1 MLPSYQFKFL
11 LQCRLLLDLPALK
24 EYRNKNSSSC
34 AEYVSRIDTV
44 AKGHLNWIFKTV
56 VFSDTW
62 RHYYP
67 VDGSSDYELNIYLQ
81 ASNPDSSVS
90 RPFPG
95 AYHFLKLYHYC
106 CVYPEDWQFVLQL
119 LSQKLD
125 GWLSYLSQTQHK
137 SNLWVAD
144 DTLETLWL
152 RDLKS
157 GDSRDVDVLFPGY
170 DLSSSVTLWLA
181 LMRVE
186 KLITMLEASFK
197 QNKED
202 SVDIFNPMMEAI
214 RRSFESH
221 REKLDP
227 VLISRNIAR
236 TFVFSRSDLDSPYT
250 NEQDGMSTIQSNAD
264 GDSLSPIKAKFEKT
278 YATAERKRSTEMNS
292 RNNVVDTQ
300 QRFFAF
306 RRSAKELRVY
316 FEASDGFVLE
326 AVTSKLAESF
336 SNDAREAWNATLYLQ
351 QDNDPSAFKDPRSFA
366 LALLARKHGLE
377 IAFDE
382 KSHSEGYYVS
392 QLESCL
398 YNFGAFAQNL
408 TEDAPEEMLSWSTLT
423 FETMSLTM
431 EALFKEGL
439 DIVPH
444 LGHIYEPETIPSKT
458 ADLPPKTPKAGV
470 TRRLAFPVV
479 SGRSGGGFSKI
490 NASNIVD
497 DATFLPDWMY
507 HYPDFIHEKV
517 LDINMDSE
525 LSMLDP
531 SEVLQP
537 AVTRWKKARGMR
549 DEEVYGR
556 GNQPQIVDLGIKG
569 AGLAQDTMSVDR
581 KVSVERLHTSND
593 ALECFTKP
601 RTPELGKKRLIE
613 LPYCSADSA
622 LACWLSASPLEKP
635 FLLEFFRRH
644 TVAHNYF
651 GERAHQLGNIW
662 ETEFHLAFYQFVDS
676 RDVYQRGSRQLQ
688 GRPRLRELPTLSA
701 TDPRRRFTAAAIG
714 FRFVGDLRDR
724 FWTCHFVAR
733 NHRKDGFT
741 NVVDDK
747 RNNWGYRFTKE
758 ERFLNEKLHQR
769 RVLEATYIDRATW
782 EMKVSVGDILDFM
795 NKELRTHDTRDPQNE
810 SFELIYNR
818 SRLYFRAAELLRD
831 MSQRQEIAINTITE
845 WENREET
852 RGVRSRWSRK
862 DEERFG
868 EKIRELNRQIRINVQ
883 QLKAQRNRVQDQ
895 LRFAEHRHTDLIGY
909 MQLREARTSTRSAED
924 VRLFTYVTIIFLPL
938 SFSSSLF
945 SMAGTPESETI
956 VTMIQVTVI
965 ALAITLL
972 SLANM
977 KLLDR
982 YWTFWANTINSNAR
996 KKMKQ
1001 SNHSWPVHWNDISH
1015 ELEEAAQRQLSKT
1028 DYERHLPAESR
1039 WWYVWFWL
1047 SYLLVEIPAAQV
1059 SNAIAAWRNRPSNK
1073 FELVFKTLLGL
1084 CFAPTCLLIF
1094 TVQFLINASVG
1105 LLKLLW
1111 AMGRHWSKRLLD
1123 NSVKQ
1128 NQHRHSSLDQKQS
1141 HEATVSYQRRP
1152 ASYTADSLVGSSES
1166 SAKTTSY
1173 DKSRNDVF
1181 RRLNK
1186 PPKPFDELIKAW
1198 NVPVTE
1204 DISSESTKLESVY
1217 YGDDLDDGA
1226 SDTISNDSK
1235 VQDHEDDGEVPQDE
1249 LDEVGSNIAAVVRSS
1264 IEGNRSANQI
1274 STSPEREPKPASNTN
1289 SFGQDSS
1296 LNWGEIHRRLLSQG
1310 SGTSRTSDSGGI
1322 LPF

>member
-1 MLPSYQFKFL
+1 MESLFK
-11 LQCRLLLDLPALK
+11 
-24 EYRNKNSSSC
+24 E
-34 AEYVSRIDTV
+34 E
-44 AKGHLNWIFKTV
+44 
-56 VFSDTW
+56 
-62 RHYYP
+62 
-67 VDGSSDYELNIYLQ
+67 E
-81 ASNPDSSVS
+81 
-90 RPFPG
+90 
-95 AYHFLKLYHYC
+95 
-106 CVYPEDWQFVLQL
+106 
-119 LSQKLD
+119 
-125 GWLSYLSQTQHK
+125 
-137 SNLWVAD
+137 
-144 DTLETLWL
+144 
-152 RDLKS
+152 
-157 GDSRDVDVLFPGY
+157 
-170 DLSSSVTLWLA
+170 
-181 LMRVE
+181 
-186 KLITMLEASFK
+186 
-197 QNKED
+197 
-202 SVDIFNPMMEAI
+202 
-214 RRSFESH
+214 
-221 REKLDP
+221 
-227 VLISRNIAR
+227 
-236 TFVFSRSDLDSPYT
+236 
-250 NEQDGMSTIQSNAD
+250 
-264 GDSLSPIKAKFEKT
+264 
-278 YATAERKRSTEMNS
+278 
-292 RNNVVDTQ
+292 
-300 QRFFAF
+300 
-306 RRSAKELRVY
+306 
-316 FEASDGFVLE
+316 
-326 AVTSKLAESF
+326 
-336 SNDAREAWNATLYLQ
+336 
-351 QDNDPSAFKDPRSFA
+351 
-366 LALLARKHGLE
+366 GLE
-377 IAFDE
+377 IA
-382 KSHSEGYYVS
+382 
-392 QLESCL
+392 
-398 YNFGAFAQNL
+398 
-408 TEDAPEEMLSWSTLT
+408 PR
-423 FETMSLTM
+423 
-431 EALFKEGL
+431 L
-439 DIVPH
+439 DH
-444 LGHIYEPETIPSKT
+444 LRAEPETVLPSK
-458 ADLPPKTPKAGV
+458 AVDISPKTPKLRV
-470 TRRLAFPVV
+470 IRRLAFPIVE
-479 SGRSGGGFSKI
+479 GRSSGGGFSRI
-490 NASNIVD
+490 NTSNIVD

-507 HYPDFIHEKV
+507 HYPDFIHKET

-525 LSMLDP
+525 LSVLEP

-537 AVTRWKKARGMR
+537 AVARWKKARGVR

-556 GNQPQIVDLGIKG
+556 GNQPQIVDLGIKRPG
-569 AGLAQDTMSVDR
+569 GLTTDDAPMSVDR
-581 KVSVERLHTSND
+581 KVNVERLHTSND
-593 ALECFTKP
+593 ALEYFAKP

-622 LACWLSASPLEKP
+622 LACWLSASRLEKP

-676 RDVYQRGSRQLQ
+676 RDVYQKDSRQLQ

-733 NHRKDGFT
+733 NYRGDGFT

-747 RNNWGYRFTKE
+747 RSNWGYRYTQE

-852 RGVRSRWSRK
+852 WGVRSRWSRK

-945 SMAGTPESETI
+945 SMAGTPESGTI
-956 VTMIQVTVI
+956 VTMIEVTVV

-982 YWTFWANTINSNAR
+982 YWTFWVNTVNSNAR

-1001 SNHSWPVHWNDISH
+1001 SNHSWPVHWTDVSH

-1039 WWYVWFWL
+1039 WWYFWFWV
-1047 SYLLVEIPAAQV
+1047 SYLMVEIPAAQV
-1059 SNAIAAWRNRPSNK
+1059 SNAIAAWKNRPSANK
-1073 FELVFKTLLGL
+1073 LELAFKTLIGLG
-1084 CFAPTCLLIF
+1084 FAPTCLLIF
-1094 TVQFLINASVG
+1094 AVQFFVNASVG
-1105 LLKLLW
+1105 LARLLW
-1111 AMGRHWSKRLLD
+1111 AMGGHWSKRLFDDSLQQ
-1123 NSVKQ
+1123 KR
-1128 NQHRHSSLDQKQS
+1128 HRNTSLDQKQS

-1152 ASYTADSLVGSSES
+1152 GSYSADSFVGSSEQ

-1173 DKSRNDVF
+1173 DRSRNDVF

-1198 NVPVTE
+1198 NVSATE
-1204 DISSESTKLESVY
+1204 DVSSDSTKLESMDCD
-1217 YGDDLDDGA
+1217 DDLDNGG
-1226 SDTISNDSK
+1226 SDTMSNLSRSREEEGE
-1235 VQDHEDDGEVPQDE
+1235 EDDMDYSSRDE
-1249 LDEVGSNIAAVVRSS
+1249 PDGVGSKIAAVVRNS
-1264 IEGNRSANQI
+1264 IEGNGNGKQTF
-1274 STSPEREPKPASNTN
+1274 TSVDPEPKPASNAN

-1296 LNWGEIHRRLLSQG
+1296 LNWREIHRRLLSQG
-1310 SGTSRTSDSGGI
+1310 PDRSRMSDTDGVSSV
-1322 LPF
+1322 

>member
-1 MLPSYQFKFL
+1 MDSQV
-11 LQCRLLLDLPALK
+11 LK
-24 EYRNKNSSSC
+24 EYREAKPGSYTD
-34 AEYVSRIDTV
+34 YVSRIDTV
-44 AKGHLNWIFKTV
+44 VKGHLNWTFQTA
-56 VFSDTW
+56 FASNTSTW
-62 RHYYP
+62 RHFYP
-67 VDGSSDYELNIYLQ
+67 IDGSSDYELNIYLQ
-81 ASNPDSSVS
+81 ATDSESSIS

-95 AYHFLKLYHYC
+95 AYHFMKLYYFF
-106 CVYPEDWQFVLQL
+106 CVYPDQWQFVLEL
-119 LSQKLD
+119 MSAKLGD
-125 GWLSYLSQTQHK
+125 WLSYLSRTQHK
-137 SNLWVAD
+137 SNLWVAED
-144 DTLETLWL
+144 ALKTLWL

-170 DLSSSVTLWLA
+170 DLSSSATIWLA
-181 LMRVE
+181 LMRIE
-186 KLITMLEASFK
+186 KLITMMET
-197 QNKED
+197 
-202 SVDIFNPMMEAI
+202 SVKHDGVLQSMMEAV
-214 RRSFESH
+214 RHSFESH

-227 VLISRNIAR
+227 TIISRNIAK
-236 TFVFSRSDLDSPYT
+236 TFIFSRIDLGSPSA
-250 NEQDGMSTIQSNAD
+250 NEEDDGINMIQTSNAE
-264 GDSLSPIKAKFEKT
+264 STSPIKAKFEKP
-278 YATAERKRSTEMNS
+278 YASASETRKQPADVIS
-292 RNNVVDTQ
+292 RNVVDTQ
-300 QRFFAF
+300 QKLFAF
-306 RRSAKELRVY
+306 RRLAKDLRVY
-316 FEASDGFVLE
+316 IEASDGFIFE
-326 AVTSKLAESF
+326 AIACKLVDSF
-336 SNDAREAWNATLYLQ
+336 PEDARRAWNTTLYLQ
-351 QDNDPSAFKDPRSFA
+351 QDNDPSTFKDPRSFA
-366 LALLARKHGLE
+366 LVLLARKYGLE

-382 KSHSEGYYVS
+382 KSHPEGYYIS
-392 QLESCL
+392 QLQSFL
-398 YNFGAFAQNL
+398 YDFGAFSQNL
-408 TEDAPEEMLSWSTLT
+408 TDDVPEEMLSWSTLT

-431 EALFKEGL
+431 ESLFKDEGL
-439 DIVPH
+439 DIVPR
-444 LGHIYEPETIPSKT
+444 LDRLRVEPETVLPSKT
-458 ADLPPKTPKAGV
+458 VGVSPKPPKLRV
-470 TRRLAFPVV
+470 IRRLAFPIVE
-479 SGRSGGGFSKI
+479 GRSGGSGFSRI
-490 NASNIVD
+490 NAGNIVD

-507 HYPDFIHEKV
+507 HYPDFIHEET
-517 LDINMDSE
+517 LDINLDSE
-525 LSMLDP
+525 LSILEP

-537 AVTRWKKARGMR
+537 AVARWKKARGMR

-556 GNQPQIVDLGIKG
+556 ENQPQIVDLGIKQPG
-569 AGLAQDTMSVDR
+569 GPTTHNDGPMSVDR

-593 ALECFTKP
+593 ALEYFAKP

-622 LACWLSASPLEKP
+622 LACWLSASRLEKP

-676 RDVYQRGSRQLQ
+676 RDVYQKASRQLQ

-733 NHRKDGFT
+733 NHRRDGFT
-741 NVVDDK
+741 NIVDDK
-747 RNNWGYRFTKE
+747 RSNWGYRYTQE

-945 SMAGTPESETI
+945 SMAGTPDSGTI
-956 VTMIQVTVI
+956 IIMIEVTVV

-982 YWTFWANTINSNAR
+982 YWTYWVNTVNSNAR

-1001 SNHSWPVHWNDISH
+1001 SNHSWPVHWDEVSH

-1039 WWYVWFWL
+1039 WWYFWFWV

-1059 SNAIAAWRNRPSNK
+1059 SNAIAAWKNRTSTNK
-1073 FELVFKTLLGL
+1073 LELSFKTLVGLG
-1084 CFAPTCLLIF
+1084 FAPTCLLIF
-1094 TVQFLINASVG
+1094 TLQFFVSASMG
-1105 LLKLLW
+1105 LVRLLW

-1123 NSVKQ
+1123 NSAQQK
-1128 NQHRHSSLDQKQS
+1128 RHNNTSLDQKQS

-1152 ASYTADSLVGSSES
+1152 GSYSADSLVGSSEGS
-1166 SAKTTSY
+1166 TRTTSY

-1198 NVPVTE
+1198 NVPATDDV
-1204 DISSESTKLESVY
+1204 SSDSTKLESIDHE
-1217 YGDDLDDGA
+1217 DDLDDGA
-1226 SDTISNDSK
+1226 SDTMSDLPK
-1235 VQDHEDDGEVPQDE
+1235 AQDYEDEGEEDMDYSSQDE
-1249 LDEVGSNIAAVVRSS
+1249 PDGVESKIAAAVRNS
-1264 IEGNRSANQI
+1264 IEGNRNEKQT
-1274 STSPEREPKPASNTN
+1274 STSVDQEPKPAGSTN
-1289 SFGQDSS
+1289 SFGHDSS
-1296 LNWGEIHRRLLSQG
+1296 PNWREIHRRLFSQG
-1310 SGTSRTSDSGGI
+1310 LDRSRMGDTDGVS
-1322 LPF
+1322 PV